1 MVILFLLL
9 DINKLHFKNLL
20 SGYVTK
26 EPFEDCVEYYRVFII
41 HLDYPNF
48 EPVDLNVNNRR
59 QTMIQFLYR
68 KRKQPDN
75 DRFLVFIHETCKFL
89 ILNYLILIIFFE
101 KTFNQKN
108 LNLTIERKLI
118 LLIFSYNTLS
128 SGGN

>member
-1 MVILFLLL
+1 M
-9 DINKLHFKNLL
+9 
-20 SGYVTK
+20 
-26 EPFEDCVEYYRVFII
+26 EYYRVFII

-89 ILNYLILIIFFE
+89 ILNH
-101 KTFNQKN
+101 
-108 LNLTIERKLI
+108 LI
-118 LLIFSYNTLS
+118 LLILFKKIFNQKKI
-128 SGGN
+128 

>member
-1 MVILFLLL
+1 ML
-9 DINKLHFKNLL
+9 DINKLYFKNLL

-108 LNLTIERKLI
+108 LNITTERKLI